1 MTRMDRLPAH
11 RLSGLPAIDFYVSNH
26 TGFLRNTKAGAWKAI
41 LEKGYADKGK
51 SYNIGLYQ

>member
-1 MTRMDRLPAH
+1 MDRLPAH